1 MSAPG
6 QKPGLAGG
14 SQLEIRLAQTPALT
28 LHTTSAKSQASI
40 VWLWLPASAEF

>member
-28 LHTTSAKSQASI
+28 LHTSAKSQASI